1 MLRTITKRSRFTI
14 VGSRHLSSAAA
25 SKDIFNV
32 EVTSDGIAVIRM
44 DDPSAKVNT
53 LNEEFQKQVR
63 PMIEKIQNDDSIR
76 AAVLLSGKKN
86 NYIAGA
92 DIKMIE
98 GCETRED
105 VMKIVREGH
114 EMMNKLERGKPIVA
128 AINGQCLG
136 GGLEVALACTYRIA
150 STGPKTTMGLPE
162 VMLGLLPGAGG
173 TYYFSY
179 LLLARNKHS
188 NTDIRTPT
196 FEHQHRYATISET
209 RGCSE
214 STRIHHNRKEH
225 QTSASQENG
234 TRGSVGRSECLG
246 GSCTSGC
253 TRSC

>member
-1 MLRTITKRSRFTI
+1 M
-14 VGSRHLSSAAA
+14 
-25 SKDIFNV
+25 

-114 EMMNKLERGKPIVA
+114 EMMNKL
-128 AINGQCLG
+128 
-136 GGLEVALACTYRIA
+136 
-150 STGPKTTMGLPE
+150 
-162 VMLGLLPGAGG
+162 
-173 TYYFSY
+173 F
-179 LLLARNKHS
+179 
-188 NTDIRTPT
+188 
-196 FEHQHRYATISET
+196 FF
-209 RGCSE
+209 
-214 STRIHHNRKEH
+214 
-225 QTSASQENG
+225 
-234 TRGSVGRSECLG
+234 
-246 GSCTSGC
+246 
-253 TRSC
+253 

>member
-1 MLRTITKRSRFTI
+1 M
-14 VGSRHLSSAAA
+14 SSAAA

-32 EVTSDGIAVIRM
+32 EVTSDGIAVIHM

-63 PMIEKIQNDDSIR
+63 PMIEKIQNDDNVR

-173 TYYFSY
+173 TYCFSY
-179 LLLARNKHS
+179 LLLARNKQS

-196 FEHQHRYATISET
+196 QVRNDFRNLWVFRKHSDSSQPERTSNLSKPREWDSWISWQI
-209 RGCSE
+209 RMPW
-214 STRIHHNRKEH
+214 R
-225 QTSASQENG
+225 
-234 TRGSVGRSECLG
+234 
-246 GSCTSGC
+246 
-253 TRSC
+253 